1 MRSDQL
7 PGYDPRV
14 PHVALLG
21 SPSLLDHCAPE
32 DADGLTVTRIDDASA
47 LDAPVDRP
55 VDAIVAFD
63 PSEADL
69 AALVAAGR
77 PTIVWWQDAAPE
89 WAARAATAGGDLVRT
104 VTGAAEAGPDSWRSV
119 ALPVA
124 DRLFADLSA
133 QAAGP
138 DGRTAIAVNFA
149 DESGPPTTP
158 RALVALAG
166 GQLLVSE
173 RLRPSRGLE
182 PGIDYLEIRDLQEI
196 RSAVDNAVRA
206 PEAFLRVR
214 LRGRRKAELFRSS
227 RVVARLVGDLL
238 LELDL
243 AVSAR

>member
-1 MRSDQL
+1 MEGLERRREDPL
-7 PGYDPRV
+7 DPRQLEQ
-14 PHVALLG
+14 HVG
-21 SPSLLDHCAPE
+21 
-32 DADGLTVTRIDDASA
+32 I
-47 LDAPVDRP
+47 
-55 VDAIVAFD
+55 
-63 PSEADL
+63 
-69 AALVAAGR
+69 
-77 PTIVWWQDAAPE
+77 
-89 WAARAATAGGDLVRT
+89 
-104 VTGAAEAGPDSWRSV
+104 
-119 ALPVA
+119 
-124 DRLFADLSA
+124 
-133 QAAGP
+133 
-138 DGRTAIAVNFA
+138 
-149 DESGPPTTP
+149 
-158 RALVALAG
+158 ALAG

>member
-104 VTGAAEAGPDSWRSV
+104 VTGAAEAGPD
-119 ALPVA
+119 
-124 DRLFADLSA
+124 
-133 QAAGP
+133 
-138 DGRTAIAVNFA
+138 GRTAIAVNFA
-149 DESGPPTTP
+149 DESGPPTTH

-243 AVSAR
+243 AVSARDDAR